1 MRRDQE
7 NHEKYAIAVPKFVYK
22 KVYSSQ
28 KEESN
33 SPQICFKHNRIYLTQ
48 ISQKKK
54 EGEIEVQK
62 KKSKLSYI
70 PNKESTGEKARK
82 TTQ

>member
-22 KVYSSQ
+22 KVYPSQ

-33 SPQICFKHNRIYLTQ
+33 SPQICFKHNIIYLT
-48 ISQKKK
+48 
-54 EGEIEVQK
+54 
-62 KKSKLSYI
+62 
-70 PNKESTGEKARK
+70 
-82 TTQ
+82 